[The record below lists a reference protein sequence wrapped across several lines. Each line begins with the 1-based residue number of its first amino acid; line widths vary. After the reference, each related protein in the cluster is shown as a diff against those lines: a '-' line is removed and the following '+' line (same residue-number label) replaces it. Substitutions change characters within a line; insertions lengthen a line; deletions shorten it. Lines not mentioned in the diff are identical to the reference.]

1 MTSFQVPIFDTSRF
15 PLPVRAFI
23 DGEFV
28 DSTGDEKHTL
38 ISSVNDQV
46 LTNELEWSSARDVDL
61 AVESSRKGLALWQAM
76 SNDAH
81 RDALV
86 KYGNLIRQ
94 NREQLHWLEAVLT
107 GKDSGFCG
115 FEINAA
121 AELFIYYGN
130 MIDKVESEVMAAD
143 EDSIRYTLRQPWGI
157 CAGICP
163 FNGVIVTLAMKA
175 APALACGNS
184 IIIKTSETNP
194 FSTLFMTSLAIEA
207 DIPPGAL
214 NCLVGGAE
222 AGNALSS
229 HMDIRKIS
237 FTGSIGVGKLIQIA
251 AAKSNLKSVTLELGG
266 KSPII
271 VFPDANL
278 EAALPAA
285 TLFLLMNG
293 QGCALPTRLYVHESI
308 AEEFIGKVKDVV
320 EGHAKTLGGDPTA
333 ASTYSSPLY
342 HHRQKDVV
350 LSYIESGKVEA
361 KLITGGNAVGEQG
374 CYVEPTIFVDPAPDA
389 RVLREEIFGPVLVV
403 VRFSTDDEVLKL
415 ANDTEYGLAA
425 SIWTA
430 DMKRALRFAN
440 KLEAG
445 SVSVNGAGG
454 YHPSVPMGGWKQ
466 SGQGLENGKEAML
479 DWTQLKSVALRG

>member
-1 MTSFQVPIFDTSRF
+1 MASFQVPVFDTSRF
-15 PLPVRAFI
+15 PLSVRAFI
-23 DGEFV
+23 GGEFV
-28 DSTGDEKHTL
+28 DSTGDEKHSL

-46 LTNELEWSSARDVDL
+46 LTNGSKDLNWTDAR
-61 AVESSRKGLALWQAM
+61 
-76 SNDAH
+76 

-86 KYGNLIRQ
+86 KYGNLIQQ
-94 NREQLHWLEAVLT
+94 NREQLHWLETVLT
-107 GKDSGFCG
+107 GKDAGFCD
-115 FEINAA
+115 FEVNAA
-121 AELFIYYGN
+121 ADLFIYYGN
-130 MIDKVESEVMAAD
+130 MIDKFNSE
-143 EDSIRYTLRQPWGI
+143 YTLRQPWGI

-175 APALACGNS
+175 APALACSNS

-207 DIPPGAL
+207 GIPPGAL

-278 EAALPAA
+278 EAALLAA

-308 AEEFIGKVKDVV
+308 AEEFIGKVKDMV

-445 SVSVNGAGG
+445 SVSVNGAGD

-479 DWTQLKSVALRG
+479 DWTQLKSVALRE

>member
-1 MTSFQVPIFDTSRF
+1 MFH
-15 PLPVRAFI
+15 
-23 DGEFV
+23 G
-28 DSTGDEKHTL
+28 
-38 ISSVNDQV
+38 ISNSLQ
-46 LTNELEWSSARDVDL
+46 
-61 AVESSRKGLALWQAM
+61 
-76 SNDAH
+76 
-81 RDALV
+81 
-86 KYGNLIRQ
+86 
-94 NREQLHWLEAVLT
+94 
-107 GKDSGFCG
+107 
-115 FEINAA
+115 
-121 AELFIYYGN
+121 
-130 MIDKVESEVMAAD
+130 
-143 EDSIRYTLRQPWGI
+143 YTLRQPWGI

-175 APALACGNS
+175 APAHACGNS

-308 AEEFIGKVKDVV
+308 AEEFIEKVKDMV

-374 CYVEPTIFVDPAPDA
+374 CYVEPTIFVDPTPDA

-454 YHPSVPMGGWKQ
+454 YHPSVPMGGWKRESRFSLESFNADFFLE

>member
-1 MTSFQVPIFDTSRF
+1 MTSFQVPVFDTSRF
-15 PLPVRAFI
+15 PLPLRAFI
-23 DGEFV
+23 GGEFV

-46 LTNELEWSSARDVDL
+46 LTNELQWSNARDVDL
-61 AVESSRKGLALWQAM
+61 AVESSQKGLVLWQAM
-76 SNDAH
+76 TT
-81 RDALV
+81 
-86 KYGNLIRQ
+86 
-94 NREQLHWLEAVLT
+94 LEAVLT
-107 GKDSGFCG
+107 GKDAGFCG

-121 AELFIYYGN
+121 ADLFIYYGN
-130 MIDKVESEVMAAD
+130 MIDKFESEVMAAD

-207 DIPPGAL
+207 GIPPGAL

-278 EAALPAA
+278 EAALPA
-285 TLFLLMNG
+285 TTMFLLMNG

-308 AEEFIGKVKDVV
+308 AEEFIG
-320 EGHAKTLGGDPTA
+320 KTLGGDPTA

-350 LSYIESGKVEA
+350 LSYIESGKAEA
-361 KLITGGNAVGEQG
+361 TLITGGNALGQQG
-374 CYVEPTIFVDPAPDA
+374 CYVEPTIFVNPAPNA
-389 RVLREEIFGPVLVV
+389 RVLKEEIFGPVLVV
-403 VRFSTDDEVLKL
+403 VRFSIDDEVLKL
-415 ANDTEYGLAA
+415 ANDSEYGLAA

-430 DMKRALRFAN
+430 DMKRALRFAH
-440 KLEAG
+440 KLEVG

>member
-1 MTSFQVPIFDTSRF
+1 MSSFQVPVFDTFLF

-23 DGEFV
+23 GGEFV
-28 DSTGDEKHTL
+28 DSTSDEKHTL

-46 LTNELEWSSARDVDL
+46 LTKDLQWANARDVDL

-76 SNDAH
+76 SNDAR

-94 NREQLHWLEAVLT
+94 NREQLHWLEAILT

-115 FEINAA
+115 FEIDAA
-121 AELFIYYGN
+121 VDLFIYYGN
-130 MIDKVESEVMAAD
+130 MIDKFESEVMAAD

-184 IIIKTSETNP
+184 IIVKTSEMNP
-194 FSTLFMTSLAIEA
+194 FSTLFMTSLA
-207 DIPPGAL
+207 
-214 NCLVGGAE
+214 
-222 AGNALSS
+222 
-229 HMDIRKIS
+229 R
-237 FTGSIGVGKLIQIA
+237 
-251 AAKSNLKSVTLELGG
+251 
-266 KSPII
+266 
-271 VFPDANL
+271 DA
-278 EAALPAA
+278 
-285 TLFLLMNG
+285 LFLPGYTFM
-293 QGCALPTRLYVHESI
+293 S
-308 AEEFIGKVKDVV
+308 
-320 EGHAKTLGGDPTA
+320 GDPTA
-333 ASTYSSPLY
+333 PSTYSSPLY

-350 LSYIESGKVEA
+350 LSYIESGKAEA
-361 KLITGGNAVGEQG
+361 KLITGGNAVGENG
-374 CYVEPTIFVDPAPDA
+374 CYVEPTIFVDPAPNA

-403 VRFSTDDEVLKL
+403 IRFSTDDDVLRL
-415 ANDTEYGLAA
+415 ANDTEFGLAA
-425 SIWTA
+425 SVWTA
-430 DMKRALRFAN
+430 DMKRALRFAH

>member
-1 MTSFQVPIFDTSRF
+1 MSYFKVPVLDTSRF

-23 DGEFV
+23 RGEFV

-38 ISSVNDQV
+38 ISSVNGQV
-46 LTNELEWSSARDVDL
+46 LTNDLQWSNARDVDL

-76 SNDAH
+76 SNDAR

-107 GKDSGFCG
+107 GKDAGFCG
-115 FEINAA
+115 FEIDAA
-121 AELFIYYGN
+121 ADLFIYYGN
-130 MIDKVESEVMAAD
+130 MIDKLESEVMAAD

-194 FSTLFMTSLAIEA
+194 FSTLFMASLAIEA
-207 DIPPGAL
+207 GIPPGVL

-237 FTGSIGVGKLIQIA
+237 FTGSIGVGKLILIA

-308 AEEFIGKVKDVV
+308 AEEFIGKVKAMV
-320 EGHAKTLGGDPTA
+320 EGHAKTLGGDPMA
-333 ASTYSSPLY
+333 PSTYSSPLY

-350 LSYIESGKVEA
+350 LSYIESGKLEA
-361 KLITGGNAVGEQG
+361 TLITSGKAVGEQG
-374 CYVEPTIFVDPAPDA
+374 CYVEPTIFVDPAPNA

-403 VRFSTDDEVLKL
+403 VRFSTDDEVLRM
-415 ANDTEYGLAA
+415 ANDTEFGLVA

-430 DMKRALRFAN
+430 DMKRALRFTH

>member
-1 MTSFQVPIFDTSRF
+1 MTSFQVPVFDTSRF

-23 DGEFV
+23 GGEFV
-28 DSTGDEKHTL
+28 DSTSDEKHTL

-46 LTNELEWSSARDVDL
+46 LTNELQWSNARDVDL
-61 AVESSRKGLALWQAM
+61 PVESSRKGLALWQAM
-76 SNDAH
+76 SNDAR

-94 NREQLHWLEAVLT
+94 KREQLHWLEAVLT
-107 GKDSGFCG
+107 GKDAGFCG

-121 AELFIYYGN
+121 ADLFIYYGN
-130 MIDKVESEVMAAD
+130 MIDKFESEVMAAD

-163 FNGVIVTLAMKA
+163 FNGVIVTLTMKA

-207 DIPPGAL
+207 GIPPGAL

-308 AEEFIGKVKDVV
+308 AEEFIGKVKGMV
-320 EGHAKTLGGDPTA
+320 EDHAKTLGSDPTA

-350 LSYIESGKVEA
+350 LSYIESGKAEA
-361 KLITGGNAVGEQG
+361 KLIAGGNAVGGQG
-374 CYVEPTIFVDPAPDA
+374 CYG
-389 RVLREEIFGPVLVV
+389 RNLGPVLVV

-430 DMKRALRFAN
+430 DMKRALRFAH

>member
-1 MTSFQVPIFDTSRF
+1 MTSFQVPVFDTSHF

-23 DGEFV
+23 GGEFV

-46 LTNELEWSSARDVDL
+46 LTNELQWSNARDVDL
-61 AVESSRKGLALWQAM
+61 AVESSQKGLALWHAM
-76 SNDAH
+76 SNDAR

-107 GKDSGFCG
+107 GKDAGFCG
-115 FEINAA
+115 FEIDAA
-121 AELFIYYGN
+121 ADLFIYYGN
-130 MIDKVESEVMAAD
+130 MIDKFDSEVMAAD

-194 FSTLFMTSLAIEA
+194 FSTLFMTSLAIESG
-207 DIPPGAL
+207 IPPGAL

-308 AEEFIGKVKDVV
+308 AEEFIGKVKDIV
-320 EGHAKTLGGDPTA
+320 EGHAKTLGGDPTV

-350 LSYIESGKVEA
+350 LSYIESGKAEA

-430 DMKRALRFAN
+430 DMKRALRFAH

>member
-1 MTSFQVPIFDTSRF
+1 M
-15 PLPVRAFI
+15 
-23 DGEFV
+23 
-28 DSTGDEKHTL
+28 
-38 ISSVNDQV
+38 
-46 LTNELEWSSARDVDL
+46 LTNSSD
-61 AVESSRKGLALWQAM
+61 
-76 SNDAH
+76 
-81 RDALV
+81 
-86 KYGNLIRQ
+86 
-94 NREQLHWLEAVLT
+94 
-107 GKDSGFCG
+107 
-115 FEINAA
+115 
-121 AELFIYYGN
+121 YGN
-130 MIDKVESEVMAAD
+130 MIDKFESEVMAAD
-143 EDSIRYTLRQPWGI
+143 EDSIRVCHCAMPPRTSNGISNSLQYTLRQPWGI

-207 DIPPGAL
+207 GIPPGAL

-308 AEEFIGKVKDVV
+308 AEEFIGRVKAMV

-333 ASTYSSPLY
+333 PSTYSSPLY

-350 LSYIESGKVEA
+350 LSYIESGKAEA
-361 KLITGGNAVGEQG
+361 TLITGGKAVGEQG
-374 CYVEPTIFVDPAPDA
+374 CYVEPTIFVDPAPNA
-389 RVLREEIFGPVLVV
+389 RVLKEEIFGPVLVV
-403 VRFSTDDEVLKL
+403 VRFSTDDEVLRM
-415 ANDTEYGLAA
+415 ANDTEFGLAA

-430 DMKRALRFAN
+430 DMKRALRFAH

-454 YHPSVPMGGWKQ
+454 YHPSVPMGGWKRKSGSCLYRFGTNFLLE

>member
-1 MTSFQVPIFDTSRF
+1 MSSFQVPVFDTSRF

-23 DGEFV
+23 GGEFV
-28 DSTGDEKHTL
+28 DGTGDEKHTL

-46 LTNELEWSSARDVDL
+46 LTKDLQWSDARDVDL

-76 SNDAH
+76 SNDAR

-94 NREQLHWLEAVLT
+94 NREQLHWLEAILT
-107 GKDSGFCG
+107 GKDAGFCG
-115 FEINAA
+115 FEIDAA
-121 AELFIYYGN
+121 ADIFIYYGN
-130 MIDKVESEVMAAD
+130 MIDKFESEVMAAD
-143 EDSIRYTLRQPWGI
+143 ENSIRYTLRQPWGI

-163 FNGVIVTLAMKA
+163 FNGVIITLAMKA

-207 DIPPGAL
+207 GIPPGTL
-214 NCLVGGAE
+214 NCLVGGVE

-237 FTGSIGVGKLIQIA
+237 FTGSIAVGKLIQIA

-308 AEEFIGKVKDVV
+308 AEEFIERVKAMV
-320 EGHAKTLGGDPTA
+320 EGHAKTLGGDPVA
-333 ASTYSSPLY
+333 PNTYSSPLY

-350 LSYIESGKVEA
+350 LSYIESGKAEA
-361 KLITGGNAVGEQG
+361 TLIAGGNAVGEQG
-374 CYVEPTIFVDPAPDA
+374 CYVEPTIFVDPAPNA

-403 VRFSTDDEVLKL
+403 VRFSTDDEVLRL
-415 ANDTEYGLAA
+415 ANDTEFGLAA

-430 DMKRALRFAN
+430 DMKRALRFAH